1 MLCVRECMCVR
12 VCVSGTL
19 IRAGHHFHFRIR
31 GLRLKRALVSL
42 LQLHCSAEQ
51 PAPWWLMLLTCA
63 YRKPGNLPPRW
74 ASHRMC
80 MLSRNVTDRQTGRP
94 ITFRDLP
101 LGSSPADTRDKR
113 KKAARAIQ
121 PPSDLRCSLPAFLCT
136 SQSRLSSS
144 SSPAPPPPPPRSGA
158 GHDHG
163 PLVRRRLLRRHRHRP
178 RAEVPQGS
186 GAGGLL

>member
-1 MLCVRECMCVR
+1 MLKPLCPSSHMLCVRECMCVR

-42 LQLHCSAEQ
+42 PQLHCSAEQ
-51 PAPWWLMLLTCA
+51 PAPWWPMLLTCA

-80 MLSRNVTDRQTGRP
+80 VLSWNVTDRQTDRSSNH
-94 ITFRDLP
+94 LP
-101 LGSSPADTRDKR
+101 RDKR

-121 PPSDLRCSLPAFLCT
+121 PPSVLRCSLPLFLCT
-136 SQSRLSSS
+136 SQSRLLLLSL
-144 SSPAPPPPPPRSGA
+144 PHPTPPQWSWP
-158 GHDHG
+158 
-163 PLVRRRLLRRHRHRP
+163 
-178 RAEVPQGS
+178 
-186 GAGGLL
+186 